1 MEFISNALYDYV
13 VAHSQE
19 EPQLLGELSRQT
31 HLKVLQPRML
41 SGPLQGRFLSI
52 LSKLIQPKKILEV
65 GTFTGYATL
74 CLAEGLAKEGQI
86 DTLDKN
92 EELIDFQRSFFDR
105 SPWGK
110 QIHQHCGDALELIPT
125 LEGDYDLVF
134 LDADKKNYL
143 NYLELLLPKIKP
155 GGLLLSDNVLW
166 SGKVV
171 EETKKK
177 DEDTKVL
184 KTFNRQIAEHPE
196 LETVLLPLRDGLT
209 VSRKIS

>member
-19 EPQLLGELSRQT
+19 EPPLLADLTRQT

-41 SGPLQGRFLSI
+41 SGPLQGRFLSV
-52 LSKLIQPKKILEV
+52 LTKLLQPKRILEV

-74 CLAEGLAKEGQI
+74 CLAEGLPKDGLI

-92 EELIDFQRSFFDR
+92 EELVDFQRSFFDR

-110 QIHQHCGDALELIPT
+110 QIHQHCGDAIEIIPT
-125 LEGDYDLVF
+125 LEGEYDLVF

-143 NYLELLLPKIKP
+143 NYLELLFPKIKP

-166 SGKVV
+166 SGKVL
-171 EETKKK
+171 EETQKN
-177 DEDTKVL
+177 DRDTAVL
-184 KTFNRQIAEHPE
+184 KEFNQKLATHPNF
-196 LETVLLPLRDGLT
+196 ETVLLPLRDGLT
-209 VSRKIS
+209 LSRKI

>member
-1 MEFISNALYDYV
+1 MEFISNTLYDYV

-19 EPQLLGELSRQT
+19 EPPLLADLSRQT

-41 SGPLQGRFLSI
+41 SGPLQGRLLSI
-52 LSKLIQPKKILEV
+52 LAKLLQPKKILEV

-74 CLAEGLAKEGQI
+74 CLAEGLDSDGQI

-92 EELIDFQRSFFDR
+92 EELVDFQRSFFDR

-110 QIHQHCGDALELIPT
+110 QIHQYCGDAIEIIPT
-125 LEGDYDLVF
+125 LEGEYDLVF

-143 NYLELLLPKIKP
+143 NYLELLLPKIKK

-166 SGKVV
+166 SEKVL
-171 EETKKK
+171 EETQKN
-177 DEDTKVL
+177 DRDTAVL
-184 KTFNRQIAEHPE
+184 KEFNQKLAQHSQ

-209 VSRKIS
+209 LSRKI

>member
-19 EPQLLGELSRQT
+19 EPPLLADLTRQT

-41 SGPLQGRFLSI
+41 SGPLQGRFLSV
-52 LSKLIQPKKILEV
+52 LTKLLQPKKILEV

-74 CLAEGLAKEGQI
+74 CLAEGLPKDGQI

-92 EELIDFQRSFFDR
+92 EELVDFQRSFFDR

-110 QIHQHCGDALELIPT
+110 QIHQHCGDAIEIIPT
-125 LEGDYDLVF
+125 LEGQYDLVF

-143 NYLELLLPKIKP
+143 NYLELLLPKIKK

-166 SGKVV
+166 SGKVL
-171 EETKKK
+171 EETQKN
-177 DEDTKVL
+177 DRDTAVL
-184 KTFNRQIAEHPE
+184 KEYNQKLAKHPQ

-209 VSRKIS
+209 LSRKN

>member
-19 EPQLLGELSRQT
+19 EPQLLTELSRQT

-92 EELIDFQRSFFDR
+92 EELLVFQRSFFDR

-110 QIHQHCGDALELIPT
+110 QIYQYCGDALELIPT

-171 EETKKK
+171 EETQKK

-184 KTFNRQIAEHPE
+184 KTFNRLIAEHPE

-209 VSRKIS
+209 LSRKIS

>member
-1 MEFISNALYDYV
+1 MEFISNTLYDYV

-19 EPQLLGELSRQT
+19 EPPLLADLSRQT

-41 SGPLQGRFLSI
+41 SGPLQGRILSI
-52 LSKLIQPKKILEV
+52 LAKLLQPKKILEV

-74 CLAEGLAKEGQI
+74 CLAEGLDSDGQI

-92 EELIDFQRSFFDR
+92 EELVDFQRSFFDR

-110 QIHQHCGDALELIPT
+110 QIHQYCGDAIEIIPT
-125 LEGDYDLVF
+125 LEGEYDLVF

-143 NYLELLLPKIKP
+143 NYLELILPKIKK

-166 SGKVV
+166 SGKVL
-171 EETKKK
+171 EETQKN
-177 DEDTKVL
+177 DRDTAVL
-184 KTFNRQIAEHPE
+184 KEFNQKLAQHSQ

-209 VSRKIS
+209 LSRKI

>member
-1 MEFISNALYDYV
+1 MEFISNTLYDYV

-19 EPQLLGELSRQT
+19 EPPLLADLSRQT

-41 SGPLQGRFLSI
+41 SGPLQGRLLSI
-52 LSKLIQPKKILEV
+52 LAKLLQPKKILEV

-74 CLAEGLAKEGQI
+74 CLAEGLDSDGQI

-92 EELIDFQRSFFDR
+92 EELVDFQRSFFDR

-110 QIHQHCGDALELIPT
+110 QIHQYCGDAIEIIPT
-125 LEGDYDLVF
+125 LEGEYDLVF

-143 NYLELLLPKIKP
+143 NYLELLLPKIKK

-166 SGKVV
+166 SGKVL
-171 EETKKK
+171 EETQKN
-177 DEDTKVL
+177 DRDTAVL
-184 KTFNRQIAEHPE
+184 KEFNQKLAQHSQ

-209 VSRKIS
+209 LSRKI

>member
-1 MEFISNALYDYV
+1 MEFISNTLYDYV

-19 EPQLLGELSRQT
+19 EPPLLADLSRQT

-41 SGPLQGRFLSI
+41 SGPLQGRILSI
-52 LSKLIQPKKILEV
+52 LAKLLQPKKILEV

-74 CLAEGLAKEGQI
+74 CLAEGLDSDGQI

-92 EELIDFQRSFFDR
+92 EELVDFQRSFFDR

-110 QIHQHCGDALELIPT
+110 QIHQYCGDAIEIIPT
-125 LEGDYDLVF
+125 LEGEYDLVF

-143 NYLELLLPKIKP
+143 NYLELLLPKIKK

-166 SGKVV
+166 SGKVL
-171 EETKKK
+171 EEIQKN
-177 DEDTKVL
+177 DRDTAVL
-184 KTFNRQIAEHPE
+184 KEFNQKLAQHSQ

-209 VSRKIS
+209 LSRKI

>member
-19 EPQLLGELSRQT
+19 EPQLLAELSRQT

-92 EELIDFQRSFFDR
+92 EELLDFQRSFFDR

-184 KTFNRQIAEHPE
+184 KTFNRLIAEHPE

-209 VSRKIS
+209 VSRKMS